1 MKIDSF
7 SIEGKH
13 NSNEDSLSVLQIIDD
28 KIIAVL
34 ADGMGGLTFGKEAAD
49 LIVSTI
55 TTFVCEHIN
64 KMTVSDLLIKALEF
78 ADKIEPEDQV
88 YESYGI
94 KVIVDPKS
102 LPYINGTELDFV
114 REGLNTGFKFKN
126 PNEKESCGC
135 GKSFHV

>member
-1 MKIDSF
+1 MDDILFVGTKGNEKNDGIVCCHVNNEIYQISKI
-7 SIEGKH
+7 
-13 NSNEDSLSVLQIIDD
+13 
-28 KIIAVL
+28 
-34 ADGMGGLTFGKEAAD
+34 
-49 LIVSTI
+49 
-55 TTFVCEHIN
+55 
-64 KMTVSDLLIKALEF
+64 EF

>member
-1 MKIDSF
+1 MKNSF
-7 SIEGKH
+7 ANAAKASASE
-13 NSNEDSLSVLQIIDD
+13 SVS
-28 KIIAVL
+28 KP
-34 ADGMGGLTFGKEAAD
+34 
-49 LIVSTI
+49 
-55 TTFVCEHIN
+55 
-64 KMTVSDLLIKALEF
+64 
-78 ADKIEPEDQV
+78 DKIEPEDQV